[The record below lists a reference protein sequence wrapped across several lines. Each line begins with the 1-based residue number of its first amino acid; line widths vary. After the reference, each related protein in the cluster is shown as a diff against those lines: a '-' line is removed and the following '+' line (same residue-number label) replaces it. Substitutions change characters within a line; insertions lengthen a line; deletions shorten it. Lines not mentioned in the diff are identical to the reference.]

1 MFKFFK
7 SKFKKISDKI
17 KKLSIGLKLKN
28 LFSKKIDEDL
38 FNELEKLFYESD
50 LGARLS
56 LELTDKIKKILKK
69 NPEFKFEDIIEILK
83 KDLLNEIVEYKEK
96 DIKKPHVIMVV
107 GVNGAGKTTTI
118 AKLAN
123 YYKNQN
129 KKVLLV
135 AADTY
140 RAAAV
145 DQLDIWAKRL
155 DIDIVKSNQGS
166 DAASCVFDGLT
177 KAKSKDID
185 IVIIDTAGRLH
196 TKINLMQELEKISR
210 ISKKVIETAPD
221 ETILVIDAT
230 SGQNAIDQA
239 KTFNSYTPISSI
251 FLSKLDGTSKGGIVI
266 AIQKDLQKPIQFIGI
281 GEKIDD
287 IEVFDPISF
296 IDALLKV
303 D

>member
-1 MFKFFK
+1 
-7 SKFKKISDKI
+7 
-17 KKLSIGLKLKN
+17 
-28 LFSKKIDEDL
+28 
-38 FNELEKLFYESD
+38 
-50 LGARLS
+50 
-56 LELTDKIKKILKK
+56 
-69 NPEFKFEDIIEILK
+69 
-83 KDLLNEIVEYKEK
+83 
-96 DIKKPHVIMVV
+96 MVV

-123 YYKNQN
+123 FYKNQD

-145 DQLDIWAKRL
+145 DQLDIWAKKL
-155 DIDIVKSNQGS
+155 EIDIVKSNKGA
-166 DAASCVFDGLT
+166 DAASTVFDGLT

-196 TKINLMQELEKISR
+196 TKTNLMQELEKISR
-210 ISKKVIETAPD
+210 VSKKVIENSPN

-230 SGQNAIDQA
+230 TGQNAIDQA
-239 KTFNSYTPISSI
+239 KTFNSYTTISSI

-266 AIQKDLQKPIQFIGI
+266 AIQKDLKIPIQFIGV

-287 IEVFDPISF
+287 IEIFDSISF
-296 IDALLKV
+296 VDTLLKV
-303 D
+303 N